1 VLSSPAG
8 TNLTNNA
15 EAGQQETVVIFMKA
29 KEIAH
34 KHMPNEFKLEVKN
47 KGSFD
52 PDFIIGE
59 WIINSMK
66 DYAAMKCKEQRDICM
81 EEYHKSINEGGFPH
95 GAITGAPEPVMD

>member
-1 VLSSPAG
+1 M
-8 TNLTNNA
+8 
-15 EAGQQETVVIFMKA
+15 AGQQETIVIFMKA

-66 DYAAMKCKEQRDICM
+66 DYAIRKCKEQRDICM
-81 EEYHKSINEGGFPH
+81 EEYHRSINEGGFPH
-95 GAITGAPEPVMD
+95 GAITGAPEPIMD